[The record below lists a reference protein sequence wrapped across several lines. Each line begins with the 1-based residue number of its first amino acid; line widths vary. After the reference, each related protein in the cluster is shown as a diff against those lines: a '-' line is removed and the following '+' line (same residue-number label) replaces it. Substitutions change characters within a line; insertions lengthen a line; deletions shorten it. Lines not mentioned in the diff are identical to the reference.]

1 MYALLRD
8 SVHKLL
14 ATLQESDEASNS
26 NQKKHSTIAWDQ
38 EDVVKSGESI
48 VNNIKVIFLD
58 VDGVLNSKQDGN
70 SLQLRTD
77 LHLQL
82 LREIV
87 SATGAKIV
95 LSSSWRAGFAKAR
108 NTLSNRLRKY
118 GLEIMD
124 STPVLPGLTCRGDE
138 KRQWLNDSGQSVERF
153 VILDDDDDMAEFT
166 DTNLVQTD
174 PDIGLQEKDAVKSIE
189 LLNLE

>member
-14 ATLQESDEASNS
+14 ATLQESDEESNS
-26 NQKKHSTIAWDQ
+26 DQKKHSTIAWGK

-48 VNNIKVIFLD
+48 ANNIKVIFLD

-82 LREIV
+82 LREIIA
-87 SATGAKIV
+87 STGAKIV

-108 NTLSNRLRKY
+108 NTLSNRLREY

-138 KRQWLNDSGQSVERF
+138 IRQWLNDSGQSVERF

-174 PDIGLQEKDAVKSIE
+174 PEIGLQEKDAVKSIE

>member
-1 MYALLRD
+1 M
-8 SVHKLL
+8 
-14 ATLQESDEASNS
+14 
-26 NQKKHSTIAWDQ
+26 
-38 EDVVKSGESI
+38 
-48 VNNIKVIFLD
+48 KVIFLD

-70 SLQLRTD
+70 SIKLRTD
-77 LHLQL
+77 SHLRL
-82 LREIV
+82 LQEIV
-87 SATGAKIV
+87 KATGAKIV

-108 NTLSNRLRKY
+108 NTLSDRLREY

-138 KRQWLNDSGQSVERF
+138 IRQWLNDSGQSVERF

-166 DTNLVQTD
+166 DTNLVRTD
-174 PDIGLQEKDAVKSIE
+174 PEIGLQEKDAVKSIE